1 MIDFNSPNE
10 KKKKEH
16 SKKYLNHHHQMSNY
30 LCPTSVIKE
39 RIDLVKNRDG
49 VKFLAYLLE
58 LKPLQGK
65 KAIQI
70 ATQ

>member
-1 MIDFNSPNE
+1 
-10 KKKKEH
+10 
-16 SKKYLNHHHQMSNY
+16 MSNY
-30 LCPTSVIKE
+30 LCPTYVIKE

>member
-1 MIDFNSPNE
+1 
-10 KKKKEH
+10 
-16 SKKYLNHHHQMSNY
+16 MSNY
-30 LCPTSVIKE
+30 LCPTYVIKE
-39 RIDLVKNRDG
+39 RIDLVKKRDG

-70 ATQ
+70 ATQWSDLRNGMCSKNKTLVHA